1 MIQSTAPQWPMAQ
14 WPTLC
19 EDGVVCACV
28 MMEWFAADVKV
39 ELLAILSRRFFFDS
53 NFAFRSHAHPEIPFR
68 RFDQQP
74 LPPTPDNDYEVAPT
88 ELEFHHE
95 LWKFSSNHGF
105 LFISPEFKMYRCTV
119 HVISKN
125 KSSSIAC
132 PLLCGRR
139 CRSEAPKSSIHGK
152 PTHSLTA
159 HI

>member
-95 LWKFSSNHGF
+95 LWKFSSNHGY
-105 LFISPEFKMYRCTV
+105 FIYFPKTQNVSLYYPRDIQKQIIIYRM
-119 HVISKN
+119 
-125 KSSSIAC
+125 
-132 PLLCGRR
+132 
-139 CRSEAPKSSIHGK
+139 
-152 PTHSLTA
+152 PTAMWASLPQ
-159 HI
+159 